1 MMMILYS
8 QDIRLYYLDGV
19 LEVQVTS
26 MSCKRRIALGSLD
39 MASIMGACLDYHAKA
54 ALRLF
59 LLYLSLFLRGFKR
72 FAAAF
77 CCCCNSLR
85 LALALLLF
93 LLVLL
98 GSGSLTFCEGGAP
111 VSLSSKTRSC
121 NPKIINYTKLHC
133 YLAYKP

>member
-1 MMMILYS
+1 MC
-8 QDIRLYYLDGV
+8 R
-19 LEVQVTS
+19 
-26 MSCKRRIALGSLD
+26 KRRTALASLK
-39 MASIMGACLDYHAKA
+39 MAYKIRACLEHYAKA

-111 VSLSSKTRSC
+111 VSLSSKIRSC
-121 NPKIINYTKLHC
+121 NTLTFHC
-133 YLAYKP
+133 SMSPLCYCNFAC